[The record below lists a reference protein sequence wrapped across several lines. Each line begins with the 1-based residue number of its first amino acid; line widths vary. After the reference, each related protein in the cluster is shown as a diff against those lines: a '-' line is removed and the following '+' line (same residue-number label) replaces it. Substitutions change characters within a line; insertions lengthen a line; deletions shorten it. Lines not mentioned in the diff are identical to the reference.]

1 MMAPP
6 YLTYRRSRE
15 EAFENLCKDW
25 AILVMCRAALA
36 VIGLDEWFWFLATPV
51 VLYAVSDFLIELYVR
66 WDGVYHVD
74 EGCRPLS

>member
-1 MMAPP
+1 MPPP

-25 AILVMCRAALA
+25 AILIMGRVVLGGVGM
-36 VIGLDEWFWFLATPV
+36 GEWFWFLATPV

-66 WDGVYHVD
+66 WEGVYGTHKQT
-74 EGCRPLS
+74 